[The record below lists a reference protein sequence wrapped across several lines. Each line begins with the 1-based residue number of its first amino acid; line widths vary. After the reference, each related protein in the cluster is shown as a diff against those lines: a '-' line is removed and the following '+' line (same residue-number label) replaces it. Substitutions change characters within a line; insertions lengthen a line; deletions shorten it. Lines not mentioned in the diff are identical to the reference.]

1 MERNLEKMRELVQL
15 LNEYSYYY
23 YVLDEPKVSDKEWD
37 MLYDELLQMEKDL
50 GVILPDSPT
59 QRVGG
64 EPIAVF
70 GTYNHRERLW
80 SLDKVKSADELKAWD
95 RRVRKLRQDFMERT
109 GEVLPPISYSLEYKF
124 DGLTINLTYQEGRL
138 VQAATR
144 GNGITGEV
152 ILPQAK
158 TIRSIPLTIPFQG
171 TMEVQ
176 GEGIMKLSVLE
187 EYNRNAE
194 EPLKNARNAA
204 AGALRNLDPK
214 VTAQRKLDAFFY
226 NIGYIEGKTFTNH
239 MEVIS
244 FLKKNYIPVNKYIRV
259 FESIDEVLEE
269 IQNVEKIRGDLDYLI
284 DGMVVKVMDINTRS
298 IMGYTDK
305 FPRWAVAYKF
315 DAEEMTTILR
325 RVTWEVGR
333 TGKLTPLA
341 HLDPVEIG
349 GATVQRATLNN
360 WGDIQRK
367 KVAIGCRVWIRRSN
381 DVIPEIMGRV
391 SECNEPAIPIDR
403 PTVCPACGSEL
414 VEKGAHLFCPNSL
427 SCKPQLISRIVHF
440 ASRDG
445 MDIETLNEKTAEAL
459 FDNLEIRDVSDLYTL
474 RKEDL
479 IGIEG
484 FGPKKAQNLIDAI
497 EGSKRCELSRFIY
510 ALGIPNVGI
519 RMSRDIAEHFG
530 SLDRIMAAGYEDL
543 TAIKDVG
550 DVVATSIIDF
560 FSDEKIRQSV
570 MRLLELGV
578 SPFYRK
584 TENGASSILEGKVIV
599 LTGSL
604 RHFTRREAKERIE
617 KLGGIV
623 TNSVSRKT
631 DFVIAGDNP
640 GSKLNKAR
648 ELGVQILTEDDF
660 QSLMKEEA

>member
-1 MERNLEKMRELVQL
+1 MEKNLGKMRELVQL

-37 MLYDELLQMEKDL
+37 MLYDKLLQMEKDL
-50 GVILPDSPT
+50 DVILPDSPS

-64 EPIAVF
+64 EPIAAF
-70 GTYNHRERLW
+70 GTYNHRGRLW
-80 SLDKVKSADELKAWD
+80 SLDKVKSTDELKAWD
-95 RRVRKLRQDFMERT
+95 RRVRKLHRDYMERT
-109 GEVLPPISYSLEYKF
+109 GEVLPPISYALEYKF

-138 VQAATR
+138 VQAVTR

-152 ILPQAK
+152 ILPQVK
-158 TIRSIPLTIPFQG
+158 TIRSIPLTIPFQDV
-171 TMEVQ
+171 MEVQ
-176 GEGIMKLSVLE
+176 GEGIMKLSVLD

-226 NIGYIEGKTFTNH
+226 NIGYIEGKTFDNH
-239 MEVIS
+239 TEMIS
-244 FLKKNYIPVNKYIRV
+244 FLRENYIPVNKYLHV

-269 IQNVEKIRGDLDYLI
+269 IQNVEKMRGDLDYLI
-284 DGMVVKVMDINTRS
+284 DGMVIKVMDIKTRS

-305 FPRWAVAYKF
+305 FPRWAVAFKF
-315 DAEEMTTILR
+315 DAEEMTTIMK

-349 GATVQRATLNN
+349 GVTVQRATLNN

-391 SECNEPAIPIDR
+391 EECDTSTVPIDC

-414 VEKGAHLFCPNSL
+414 VEKGANLFCPNSL

-440 ASRDG
+440 ASRNG
-445 MDIETLNEKTAEAL
+445 MDIETLNEKTAEVL
-459 FDNLEIRDVSDLYTL
+459 FDQLQIRDVGDLYTL

-479 IGIEG
+479 IGLEG
-484 FGPKKAQNLIDAI
+484 FGPKKAQNLVDAI
-497 EGSKRCELSRFIY
+497 EGSKQCELSRFIY

-519 RMSRDIAEHFG
+519 RTSRDIAEYFG
-530 SLDRIMAAGYEDL
+530 SLEKIMTAGYEDL

-550 DVVATSIIDF
+550 HVVATSVIDF
-560 FSDEKIRQSV
+560 FIDEKIRSSV
-570 MRLLELGV
+570 MRLLDLGV

-584 TENGASSILEGKVIV
+584 TETDTSSILGGKVMV
-599 LTGSL
+599 LTGTL
-604 RHFTRREAKERIE
+604 RRFTRREAKEHIE

-631 DFVIAGDNP
+631 DFVVAGENP
-640 GSKLNKAR
+640 GSKIDKAR
-648 ELGVQILTEDDF
+648 ELGVTILTEDDF
-660 QSLMKEEA
+660 ESLLKGEV

>member
-1 MERNLEKMRELVQL
+1 MEKNLEKMRELVQL

-37 MLYDELLQMEKDL
+37 MLYDKLLQMEKDL
-50 GVILPDSPT
+50 GVVLPDSPT

-64 EPIAVF
+64 EPIAAF

-80 SLDKVKSADELKAWD
+80 SLDKVKSADELTAWD
-95 RRVRKLRQDFMERT
+95 RRVRKLRQDYMERT

-124 DGLTINLTYQEGRL
+124 DGLTINLTYQGGRL

-144 GNGITGEV
+144 GNGMTGEV
-152 ILPQAK
+152 ILPQVK

-176 GEGIMKLSVLE
+176 GEGIMKLSVLD
-187 EYNRNAE
+187 EYNKNAD

-239 MEVIS
+239 LEMIS
-244 FLKKNYIPVNKYIRV
+244 FLKKNYIPVNKYIHV
-259 FESIDEVLEE
+259 FDSIDEVLEE
-269 IQNVEKIRGDLDYLI
+269 IQNIEKIRGELDYLI
-284 DGMVVKVMDINTRS
+284 DGMVIKVTDMKTRS
-298 IMGYTDK
+298 IMGYTEK
-305 FPRWAVAYKF
+305 FPRWAVAFKF
-315 DAEEMTTILR
+315 DAEEMTTIMR
-325 RVTWEVGR
+325 RITWEVGR

-349 GATVQRATLNN
+349 GVTVQRATLNN

-391 SECNEPAIPIDR
+391 EDCDASTIPIDR

-414 VEKGAHLFCPNSL
+414 VEKGANLFCPNSL
-427 SCKPQLISRIVHF
+427 SCKPQLVSRIVHF
-440 ASRDG
+440 ASRDA
-445 MDIETLNEKTAEAL
+445 MDIETLNEKTAEVL
-459 FDNLEIRDVSDLYTL
+459 FDQLHIRDVGDLYTL
-474 RKEDL
+474 KKEDL
-479 IGIEG
+479 IGLEG
-484 FGPKKAQNLIDAI
+484 FGPKKAQNLVDAI
-497 EGSKRCELSRFIY
+497 EGSKQCELSRFIY

-519 RMSRDIAEHFG
+519 RTSRDIAEHFG
-530 SLDRIMAAGYEDL
+530 NLERIMSAEYEEFI
-543 TAIKDVG
+543 AIKDVG
-550 DVVATSIIDF
+550 HVVAMSIIDF
-560 FSDEKIRQSV
+560 FKDENIRHSV
-570 MRLLELGV
+570 MRLLDLGV

-584 TENGASSILEGKVIV
+584 IKADTSSNLGGKVIV
-599 LTGSL
+599 LTGTL
-604 RHFTRREAKERIE
+604 RHFTRKEAKEHIE
-617 KLGGIV
+617 RLGGIV

-631 DFVIAGDNP
+631 DFVIAGENP
-640 GSKLNKAR
+640 GSKIDKAR
-648 ELGVQILTEDDF
+648 ELGVKILTEDDF
-660 QSLMKEEA
+660 QRLLEEA